1 MIYAVESIVESIIYN
16 ALSPLGLVVFS
27 GALAVVFQ
35 LKFFPGVCKLMEKD
49 IFEHLSQMAGNAE
62 PAALVTIIEST
73 GSAPGKTGFK
83 MLVDLEGNTLG
94 TVGGG
99 RIEATVIRDAVEAIK
114 KNASIIRK
122 YRLDNE
128 QAGGLGMICGGD
140 VTVFIDVI
148 IPPESLLIIGAG
160 HIAQPLAA
168 MAKIV
173 GFHVTVMDD
182 REEFCNSERFP
193 TADQCLVGEIPELLQ
208 NWKIT
213 RNTYITIVTRG
224 HEHDQIALE
233 KTLLSGAYYL
243 GMIGSEIKVQ
253 TIYNNLMEKGFSEK
267 ELEKVHAP
275 IGLDIKAI
283 TAEEIAVSI
292 LAQLI
297 FEKNK
302 AKAYKGV
309 KFKNNNTCPA

>member
-1 MIYAVESIVESIIYN
+1 
-16 ALSPLGLVVFS
+16 
-27 GALAVVFQ
+27 
-35 LKFFPGVCKLMEKD
+35 MEKK
-49 IFEHLSQMAGNAE
+49 IFERLCQMTGNAE
-62 PAALVTIIEST
+62 PAALVTIIESA
-73 GSAPGKTGFK
+73 GSVPGKTGFK

-99 RIEATVIRDAVEAIK
+99 PIEATAIREAVEAIK
-114 KNASIIRK
+114 ENASKIRK

-128 QAGGLGMICGGD
+128 QAGGVGMICGGE

-160 HIAQPLAA
+160 HVARPLAA
-168 MAKIV
+168 MAKAV
-173 GFHVTVMDD
+173 GFHITVMDD

-193 TADQCLVGEIPELLQ
+193 SADQCLVGEIPELLQ

-213 RNTYITIVTRG
+213 GNTYITIVTRG
-224 HEHDQIALE
+224 HELDETALE
-233 KTLLSGAYYL
+233 KTLLSGANYL
-243 GMIGSEIKVQ
+243 GMIGSKSKVQ
-253 TIYNNLMEKGFSEK
+253 KIYNNLMEKGFSEK
-267 ELEKVHAP
+267 DLEKVHAP

-297 FEKNK
+297 FVKNRVK
-302 AKAYKGV
+302 AKITTPVRLG
-309 KFKNNNTCPA
+309 NL

>member
-1 MIYAVESIVESIIYN
+1 
-16 ALSPLGLVVFS
+16 
-27 GALAVVFQ
+27 
-35 LKFFPGVCKLMEKD
+35 MEKE
-49 IFEHLSQMAGNAE
+49 IFERLCQMTGNAE
-62 PAALVTIIEST
+62 PAALVTIIKST
-73 GSAPGKTGFK
+73 GSVPGKTGFK

-99 RIEATVIRDAVEAIK
+99 PIEAKVIREAVESIK
-114 KNASIIRK
+114 ENASKIGK

-128 QAGGLGMICGGD
+128 QAGGVGMICGGE

-148 IPPESLLIIGAG
+148 IPPDSLLIIGAG

-168 MAKIV
+168 MAKTV

-193 TADQCLVGEIPELLQ
+193 TADQCQVGEIPELLQ
-208 NWKIT
+208 DWKIT
-213 RNTYITIVTRG
+213 GNTYITIVTRG
-224 HEHDQIALE
+224 HELDEVALE
-233 KTLLSGAYYL
+233 KTLLSGANYL
-243 GMIGSEIKVQ
+243 GMIGSKSKVQ
-253 TIYNNLMEKGFSEK
+253 KIYNNLMEKGFSEK
-267 ELEKVHAP
+267 DLEKVHAP

-297 FEKNK
+297 FVKNRVK
-302 AKAYKGV
+302 AKITTPVRLGNLEIR
-309 KFKNNNTCPA
+309 NNCTP